1 MFDLFSW
8 SHILILLT
16 VALVV
21 VGPKDLPR
29 LMNIAGRWAG
39 KARNMAN
46 EFKKS
51 FDDMARQS
59 ELDELRAEVEKLRSS
74 DPDRRSRHRHHNDIE
89 RDAQSGRHRGSR
101 SREAPAPRS
110 GEYQISETP
119 APRER
124 AGPHQAVPKRPT
136 SGRPANGRSRERAD
150 GRRRSGAGR
159 HARAADGASDR
170 AAQAAGLGDGVV
182 RHLLCHLL
190 RFLQPDIPVP
200 DRAAAY
206 GAAGHEQRS
215 PDLHRALRSVLHPG
229 EDRHVRRRLPWLSR
243 HRGAAL
249 DFRGARPLQ
258 A

>member
-59 ELDELRAEVEKLRSS
+59 ELDELRAEVEKLRST
-74 DPDRRSRHRHHNDIE
+74 DPIADLGTDINNDIE
-89 RDAQSGRHRGSR
+89 RALNPVDTAAAEA
-101 SREAPAPRS
+101 REAPAPRS

-119 APRER
+119 PADVQE
-124 AGPHQAVPKRPT
+124 ADPHQAVPQT
-136 SGRPANGRSRERAD
+136 AESQ
-150 GRRRSGAGR
+150 
-159 HARAADGASDR
+159 AADPQSAT
-170 AAQAAGLGDGVV
+170 
-182 RHLLCHLL
+182 
-190 RFLQPDIPVP
+190 P
-200 DRAAAY
+200 
-206 GAAGHEQRS
+206 
-215 PDLHRALRSVLHPG
+215 
-229 EDRHVRRRLPWLSR
+229 
-243 HRGAAL
+243 
-249 DFRGARPLQ
+249 
-258 A
+258 

>member
-59 ELDELRAEVEKLRSS
+59 ELDELRAEVEKLRAS
-74 DPDRRSRHRHHNDIE
+74 DPIADLGNDIE
-89 RDAQSGRHRGSR
+89 RTLNPIDTAAAEARPEAQ
-101 SREAPAPRS
+101 EAPAPRS

-119 APRER
+119 A
-124 AGPHQAVPKRPT
+124 
-136 SGRPANGRSRERAD
+136 AD
-150 GRRRSGAGR
+150 TET
-159 HARAADGASDR
+159 
-170 AAQAAGLGDGVV
+170 AQ
-182 RHLLCHLL
+182 
-190 RFLQPDIPVP
+190 P
-200 DRAAAY
+200 
-206 GAAGHEQRS
+206 
-215 PDLHRALRSVLHPG
+215 
-229 EDRHVRRRLPWLSR
+229 
-243 HRGAAL
+243 
-249 DFRGARPLQ
+249 
-258 A
+258 

>member
-74 DPDRRSRHRHHNDIE
+74 DPIADLGTSLNSDIDRALNPVDTAAAEE
-89 RDAQSGRHRGSR
+89 RAAAA
-101 SREAPAPRS
+101 EAPAPRS

-119 APRER
+119 PADAPESESHE
-124 AGPHQAVPKRPT
+124 AATQ
-136 SGRPANGRSRERAD
+136 PAETK
-150 GRRRSGAGR
+150 
-159 HARAADGASDR
+159 AADPQTATS
-170 AAQAAGLGDGVV
+170 
-182 RHLLCHLL
+182 
-190 RFLQPDIPVP
+190 
-200 DRAAAY
+200 
-206 GAAGHEQRS
+206 
-215 PDLHRALRSVLHPG
+215 
-229 EDRHVRRRLPWLSR
+229 
-243 HRGAAL
+243 
-249 DFRGARPLQ
+249 
-258 A
+258 

>member
-59 ELDELRAEVEKLRSS
+59 ELDELRAEVEKLRST
-74 DPDRRSRHRHHNDIE
+74 DPIADLGTDINNDIE
-89 RDAQSGRHRGSR
+89 RTLNPVDTAAAEA
-101 SREAPAPRS
+101 REAPAPRS

-119 APRER
+119 PADAHE
-124 AGPHQAVPKRPT
+124 AGLHQAVPQT
-136 SGRPANGRSRERAD
+136 AESQ
-150 GRRRSGAGR
+150 
-159 HARAADGASDR
+159 AADPQS
-170 AAQAAGLGDGVV
+170 AA
-182 RHLLCHLL
+182 
-190 RFLQPDIPVP
+190 P
-200 DRAAAY
+200 
-206 GAAGHEQRS
+206 
-215 PDLHRALRSVLHPG
+215 
-229 EDRHVRRRLPWLSR
+229 
-243 HRGAAL
+243 
-249 DFRGARPLQ
+249 
-258 A
+258 